1 MSTAEAAQ
9 ETTPPKST
17 GPGPECPKRMIDV
30 VRVFFRHASPRI
42 LVVLAMVAVGIRVAH
57 SAFDWQDLGIA
68 LGLVVAWP
76 AVEWLIHVFLLHFR
90 PLHVGGKVWDP
101 KVSQAHR
108 AHHREPWQ
116 ANLIFVPLHT
126 YFLSVP
132 LITLL
137 WLGPLPLTY
146 GLTGLAATA
155 LLALHYEWVHHLL
168 HTRYVP
174 KTGMYKAMWKHHRL
188 HHMKNE
194 QYWFGVTTRF
204 ADKLLATDG
213 RADHVPTSETCRSLF

>member
-1 MSTAEAAQ
+1 MSSTQ
-9 ETTPPKST
+9 DTPPQKGGKST
-17 GPGPECPKRMIDV
+17 GPGPDCPKRMVDV

-42 LVVLAMVAVGIRVAH
+42 LVVLAVSLISLRAWHSPIAWPDLAIVG
-57 SAFDWQDLGIA
+57 A
-68 LGLVVAWP
+68 LLLAWP

-90 PLHVGGKVWDP
+90 PLHLGGRIWDP

-108 AHHREPWQ
+108 AHHEEPWQ
-116 ANLIFVPLHT
+116 ADLIFVPIHT
-126 YFLSVP
+126 YLFSLP
-132 LITLL
+132 LIALL

-146 GLTGLAATA
+146 GLTGLAATS

-174 KTGMYKAMWKHHRL
+174 KTKMYKAMWKHHRL

-194 QYWFGVTTRF
+194 QYWFGVTTRI
-204 ADKLLATDG
+204 ADKILVTDG
-213 RADHVPTSETCRSLF
+213 EPDRIPTSETCRSLF